1 MSERFQVDL
10 AGMVDLLSR
19 HLYSGPEAYLRELI
33 QNAVDAVTARLAVD
47 PDAEARIRLSTDVD
61 EQGRS
66 VLQVTDT
73 GIGLTAAEASELLAT
88 IGRSSK
94 RDTQFGLGRTEF
106 IGQFGIGLLAA
117 FMVADGIEVRS
128 RSAKKGARAIRWVG
142 WADGTFEVT
151 EYQADDAPAGT
162 TVRLVARPDTD
173 HWLSNET
180 VLALALEY
188 GSLLP
193 FDVAVRVEGASS
205 PPFWRR
211 ITEPQLPWKAAHP
224 RLVDREQALAAYCEN
239 TFGFTPLTA
248 IDLELPVVG
257 LSGVAFVLPQ
267 AVSPGAGQ
275 HRVYTKR
282 MLLGPRVDRLLPEW
296 AFFVRA
302 VIDTDTLAPTASR
315 EQLHDDEMLLAARE
329 ALGVQLKNWALEQ
342 LRQPTAL
349 TRSVIETH
357 HLALRAL
364 ALTDDDMLELVA
376 EVLPFE
382 TTDGWLTLAE
392 AAEASGE
399 IVYTTTTEAY
409 RRVSSVARAQSLIV
423 VNAGYVYDADLMQ
436 RLARGPA
443 LRARELQ
450 SADLVQVLGIVDLAR
465 ELELAPALAQARTV
479 LEADDCDVIVRTF
492 SSESVPAVLLRD
504 SEGEHRRER
513 DRERAAA
520 PDLWGGLLDA
530 FAEQGTTRSRT
541 LVLNDASAVVR
552 TLLVAP
558 TGEVFAAGVR
568 SLYLGAVMLAGEG
581 LRHNESSA
589 LADALGVLLDAAL
602 RKEKP

>member
-193 FDVAVRVEGASS
+193 FDVAVRVEGA
-205 PPFWRR
+205 
-211 ITEPQLPWKAAHP
+211 
-224 RLVDREQALAAYCEN
+224 LAAV
-239 TFGFTPLTA
+239 LA
-248 IDLELPVVG
+248 ADHRAAASLEGGAP
-257 LSGVAFVLPQ
+257 APCR
-267 AVSPGAGQ
+267 PGAGA
-275 HRVYTKR
+275 R
-282 MLLGPRVDRLLPEW
+282 RLL
-296 AFFVRA
+296 
-302 VIDTDTLAPTASR
+302 R
-315 EQLHDDEMLLAARE
+315 EHLRVHAA
-329 ALGVQLKNWALEQ
+329 
-342 LRQPTAL
+342 
-349 TRSVIETH
+349 H
-357 HLALRAL
+357 
-364 ALTDDDMLELVA
+364 
-376 EVLPFE
+376 
-382 TTDGWLTLAE
+382 
-392 AAEASGE
+392 
-399 IVYTTTTEAY
+399 
-409 RRVSSVARAQSLIV
+409 
-423 VNAGYVYDADLMQ
+423 
-436 RLARGPA
+436 
-443 LRARELQ
+443 
-450 SADLVQVLGIVDLAR
+450 
-465 ELELAPALAQARTV
+465 
-479 LEADDCDVIVRTF
+479 
-492 SSESVPAVLLRD
+492 
-504 SEGEHRRER
+504 R
-513 DRERAAA
+513 DR
-520 PDLWGGLLDA
+520 P
-530 FAEQGTTRSRT
+530 
-541 LVLNDASAVVR
+541 
-552 TLLVAP
+552 
-558 TGEVFAAGVR
+558 
-568 SLYLGAVMLAGEG
+568 
-581 LRHNESSA
+581 
-589 LADALGVLLDAAL
+589 
-602 RKEKP
+602 